1 MPRNWYIL
9 LIVMCLVV
17 FSNAI
22 NIAYRELRT
31 YTFPNVLVML
41 KMQNKSF
48 DRLLHK
54 IPLFFFSSYGS
65 SYFFTFLYISSYN
78 LSLQNVYIRSYLT
91 IT

>member
-1 MPRNWYIL
+1 MQ
-9 LIVMCLVV
+9 
-17 FSNAI
+17 F

-54 IPLFFFSSYGS
+54 IPLFFSVLMVHH
-65 SYFFTFLYISSYN
+65 TFLLSYIYP
-78 LSLQNVYIRSYLT
+78 RT
-91 IT
+91 I